1 MVRWCLYKKLA
12 NVYFDSLTLQQV
24 RKILFFCQS
33 RFVGLDGLHNASWTN
48 PQGRTIWGY
57 EKNMLALRPSAEW
70 PRSRVW
76 PTLSMVSQKSTLIWS
91 QDGWPQS
98 EVPRLQSLRN
108 HSGLFAAGS
117 EFVGFFPG
125 SFHSATSWK
134 VNFLLQTAS
143 KENKWSGKGE
153 KSPSGL

>member
-1 MVRWCLYKKLA
+1 MASIMQAGPIPRVGQSEVICR
-12 NVYFDSLTLQQV
+12 NDRPLQ
-24 RKILFFCQS
+24 L
-33 RFVGLDGLHNASWTN
+33 LW
-48 PQGRTIWGY
+48 WY

-125 SFHSATSWK
+125 SFHRATSWK
-134 VNFLLQTAS
+134 ANFLLQTAS